1 MSILSKATLFPAAL
15 EAEIFNSV
23 KGHSSLAK
31 LSAQDALPFTGKDI
45 FTFSFDSDVSVVGES
60 AQKPAGDATVTP
72 VSMVPI
78 KVVYQS
84 RVSEE
89 YMYADEEYKMNT
101 LAAFAEGFAKKLA
114 SGLDKMA
121 MHGINPATGSTTS
134 LITSYF
140 DNKVTNTVTY
150 AAGSADA
157 NIDAAVAM
165 VEGAEY
171 TANGIAISPAMRG
184 ALALMRGNNGERLYG
199 EFAFGA
205 TPANLGSMVLDTNAT
220 VSTGNVDH
228 AIVGDFK
235 DAFKWGIAKNMPLEI
250 IEYGDPDG
258 QGDLKRSNQIVI
270 RSEAYIGWAI
280 MDANAFARVTVA

>member
-1 MSILSKATLFPAAL
+1 MSILNKATLFPAAL

-184 ALALMRGNNGERLYG
+184 ALALMRGTNGERLYG

-205 TPANLGSMVLDTNAT
+205 TPANLGSMTLDTNAT

-280 MDANAFARVTVA
+280 MDANAFSRVTVA